1 MYKIFLI
8 RQSHKRIARRRSGNM
23 LAMVALIGTI
33 VLAVVLV
40 GILCQ
45 FLLLSNQKERA
56 DADECALVLAH
67 VINERDRVGQMNTAV
82 ERSRELVYASR
93 EACKE
98 LIRDESDPVLEDFS
112 RLLVEEARAGAQLVE
127 SGRQTMSEQVLQDL
141 RQAKV
146 DYQKKLTAR
155 VGSNVGILKVSP
167 ATLSE
172 VEVGVPRG
180 VFSNATATV
189 AFDELLQKDR
199 QNGYV
204 AKSGL
209 SYTGDINAKLDN
221 PDSDLDFKFTPL
233 ASALAVGISPPRLTS
248 NSVVDSRGFLTGEK
262 KEDVRNSQLLSAV
275 RVRMDLPVATSGLWS
290 LNSRLQSTASA
301 AAGGAMRAP
310 DELESLR

>member
-1 MYKIFLI
+1 
-8 RQSHKRIARRRSGNM
+8 M
-23 LAMVALIGTI
+23 LAMVALIGAI
-33 VLAVVLV
+33 AMAVVLV

-45 FLLLSNQKERA
+45 FLLLNNQKERA

-67 VINERDRVGQMNTAV
+67 AINDRDRVGQMNTAV

-93 EACKE
+93 ESCKE
-98 LIRDESDPVLEDFS
+98 LLRDESDPALEDFS
-112 RLLVEEARAGAQLVE
+112 RLLVEEARGGAQLVE
-127 SGRQTMSEQVLQDL
+127 SGRQIMSEQVIHDL
-141 RQAKV
+141 RQATA

-167 ATLSE
+167 AILSE
-172 VEVGVPRG
+172 VEVGLPRG
-180 VFSNATATV
+180 VFSSATATE
-189 AFDELLQKDR
+189 AFDELLKKDR

-204 AKSGL
+204 SSSGL
-209 SYTGDINAKLDN
+209 SYAGDINAKLDN

-290 LNSRLQSTASA
+290 LDSRLQATASA
-301 AAGGAMRAP
+301 AAGGALRAP
-310 DELESLR
+310 DELDSRR